1 MENNLEIMLKN
12 DLQVLSVIIVMQ
24 HEVGDY
30 LRFRVP

>member
-30 LRFRVP
+30 

>member
-12 DLQVLSVIIVMQ
+12 ELQVQSVIIVMQ

-30 LRFRVP
+30 